1 MTTLLALLIVLL
13 FALLWSP
20 YFLAGAV
27 IIAGVYLWEK
37 DSRLGI
43 GFFLL
48 SITAFGILYQTGV
61 LVFLSTVRPEDIA
74 VTTGFKNLYPSENY
88 THCSYYL
95 VDWIT
100 VFLRICFPVLA
111 VKEGGG
117 MIVYAVLQTLFCLAA
132 LCVMF
137 LDVASGAKDI
147 FANIRKY
154 ASAALFGLLLGLS
167 LFATGY
173 EQGFKAFLWF
183 LPLFAVLF
191 ASAWHTYGKKKDKG
205 EAATKKLPK

>member
-1 MTTLLALLIVLL
+1 MTTLLALLIMLL

-111 VKEGGG
+111 VKEGGV

-183 LPLFAVLF
+183 LPLFVVLF
-191 ASAWHTYGKKKDKG
+191 ASAWHTYGKKKGKG